1 MADDRILTPE
11 VIEYRKNLGKVSPVK
26 VAEMLGQPLHRG
38 QKDIAK
44 YFEEPL
50 IHTYH
55 DLNIIISR
63 RWGKTFLGK
72 VLATTAML
80 TPNSQIL
87 LVTFSTTLSEIWWK
101 DILHGLMSLPALK
114 DKVKWDK
121 KAGIIEIPELNTL
134 FVCCSH
140 LNYDTRGIGRQFST
154 ILYDER
160 ALIPPQYQQ
169 EIYDLVTPTQTNYG
183 SKDGIKYGKQITM
196 TTPRGSITGSL
207 TGLNFLKGLNGE
219 KGYVSFTKNIYDSP
233 FLTAEEIEHLRLT
246 TSLDSWNQEYMC
258 QFSKTTKTVFRNYNK
273 DKHVIN
279 MPKPK
284 IKEMAPHC
292 EMIIGSDWGQVDGS
306 GASFVLY
313 NNKTDT
319 YYVIDELYKK
329 NEITRDFLTTMKAKA
344 EEWSAYLDIPFD
356 SIIWFYDPSALYAAR
371 EASQIFDLTMN
382 KAKNKRTEGVDY
394 INELLQG
401 IGDEQIPR
409 LYFLDTCETHI
420 SMFEYA
426 EFKVISGVISN
437 QFAKDPS
444 ERQSHYECCVTT
456 IYACYSHNKT
466 SNNTLIIT

>member
-26 VAEMLGQPLHRG
+26 VAEMLGQPLHKG

-292 EMIIGSDWGQVDGS
+292 EMIIALDFGAADGDGS
-306 GASFVLY
+306 SIVLY
-313 NNKTDT
+313 NNKQDT
-319 YYVIDELYKK
+319 YYVIDEHYAK
-329 NEITRDFLTTMKAKA
+329 NEITRDFFTIMKGKA
-344 EEWSAYLDIPFD
+344 EYWAEYLEIPFD
-356 SIIWFYDPSALYAAR
+356 SIIWFYDPSALYAAQ
-371 EASQIFDLTMN
+371 EACKIFNLTLN